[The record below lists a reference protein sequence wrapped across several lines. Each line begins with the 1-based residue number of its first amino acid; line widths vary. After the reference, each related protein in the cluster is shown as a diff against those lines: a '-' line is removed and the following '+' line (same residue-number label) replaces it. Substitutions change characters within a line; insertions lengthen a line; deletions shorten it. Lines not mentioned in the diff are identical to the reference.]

1 MAARRRRSTRPCRTC
16 GRGRGTGQQ
25 HHRRTPDWGWYLI
38 VAVLVMIYISENPG
52 VIR

>member
-1 MAARRRRSTRPCRTC
+1 MAARRRRSTRRHHS
-16 GRGRGTGQQ
+16 RRGTGQQ
-25 HHRRTPDWGWYLI
+25 HRRTPDWGWYLI

>member
-1 MAARRRRSTRPCRTC
+1 MMAARRRRSTRSCRTC
-16 GRGRGTGQQ
+16 GRGGRGHQQ
-25 HHRRTPDWGWYLI
+25 NRRSPDWGWYLI

>member
-1 MAARRRRSTRPCRTC
+1 MATRRRRSTRPCRTC
-16 GRGRGTGQQ
+16 GRGTGQRQ
-25 HHRRTPDWGWYLI
+25 HRRTPDWGWYLI